1 MTQSCGMKQQRGM
14 TLLEVMVALTVFAL
28 AGLAVMRTAVYQ
40 VNTLSRLEQKTF
52 AGWVAENQQ
61 VQLKLEKRWPETR
74 WVNGVS
80 TMAGER
86 WFWRWQGVE
95 TGDSQFRALD
105 VEVRREKN
113 SNAADA
119 WLRSYVVKP

>member
-1 MTQSCGMKQQRGM
+1 MKPQRGM

-28 AGLAVMRTAVYQ
+28 AGLAVMKTAIYQ
-40 VNTLSRLEQKTF
+40 VSTLNRLELKTF

-74 WVNGVS
+74 WVSGVS
-80 TMAGER
+80 SLGGER

-95 TGDSQFRALD
+95 TGDAQFRALD
-105 VEVRREKN
+105 VEVRRDKN
-113 SNAADA
+113 SSASDA
-119 WLRSYVVKP
+119 VLRSYVVKLRAPAG

>member
-1 MTQSCGMKQQRGM
+1 MTRQRGM

-40 VNTLSRLEQKTF
+40 VSTLSRLEQKTF

-80 TMAGER
+80 TLGGER

-95 TGDSQFRALD
+95 TGDTQFRALD

-113 SNAADA
+113 SAAADV

>member
-1 MTQSCGMKQQRGM
+1 MKPQRGM

-28 AGLAVMRTAVYQ
+28 AGLAVMKTAIYQ
-40 VNTLSRLEQKTF
+40 VSTLNRLELKTF

-74 WVNGVS
+74 WVSGVS
-80 TMAGER
+80 SLGGER

-95 TGDSQFRALD
+95 TGDVQFRALD
-105 VEVRREKN
+105 VEVRRDKN
-113 SNAADA
+113 SSAADA
-119 WLRSYVVKP
+119 VLRSYVVKQ